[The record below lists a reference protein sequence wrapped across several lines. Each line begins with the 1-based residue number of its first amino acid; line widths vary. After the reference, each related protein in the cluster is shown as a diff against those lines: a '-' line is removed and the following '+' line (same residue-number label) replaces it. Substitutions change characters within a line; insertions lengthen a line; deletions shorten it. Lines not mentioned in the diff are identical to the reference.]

1 MAARLRATYPGAPWT
16 SKLLAAGLGLVLP
29 VLDGL
34 DEMPAQRRR
43 VQEVASGA
51 AR

>member
-16 SKLLAAGLGLVLP
+16 SKLLEAGLVLP